1 MKISRAW
8 VTSDGS
14 TGEGGR
20 GEIDH
25 RADVER
31 KVSGFRDAS
40 WRRTVRIEG
49 ENLTIADLVRV
60 ARDRVPAL
68 LTGDGPCLRALEA
81 SRALKDRL
89 IEQGHPIYGVT
100 TGFGDSANRQVGA
113 SKTRELQKSLV
124 RMMGCGTG
132 AYAPEDEA
140 RATTLIRAN
149 CLARGHSAVRPVVI
163 ERLLDLL
170 NVGITPAIR
179 ERGSVG
185 ASGDLV
191 PLSYVAA
198 AIQGTRQ
205 VLVDG
210 ELRPSQEALS
220 EAGLEPLELEAK
232 EALALLNG
240 TAYMAAIAGLAAHDA
255 ASLAMAADVCT
266 ALTVEVIEGMQGS
279 FASFVHDVAKPHP
292 GQVKSARNIRS
303 LLAGTRLARNERAE
317 GADYRPRDAA
327 QADSPDQIGVRLLGR
342 HVQDRYSVRCAPH
355 FVGGLW
361 DTLEWVNGWL
371 EREINSSTD
380 NPLFDTAGGQVHNG
394 GNFAGSHV
402 GLAADA
408 LRTAVASVADLC
420 DRQLALIVDEKFS
433 HGLPSNLV
441 FPLGVDHPEAGVRH
455 GFKGLQIACSALVAE
470 ALHLCAPVTTHSRS
484 TECHNQ
490 DKVSMA
496 TIAARRTRDVVRL
509 TEEVLACHLLALC
522 QAAELRGPERLGMT
536 RVVFERIREV
546 SAAVTC
552 DRELEGDIARVAEL
566 IRSRELFRGLG
577 LTCDPAGTE
586 AAE

>member
-1 MKISRAW
+1 MKTSRAW
-8 VTSDGS
+8 TTSDGATRES
-14 TGEGGR
+14 ER
-20 GEIDH
+20 AEFED
-25 RADVER
+25 RADIER
-31 KVSGFRDAS
+31 NVSGFRDAS
-40 WRRTVRIEG
+40 WRRTVRIDG
-49 ENLTIADLVRV
+49 ENLTIRDLVRV
-60 ARDRVPAL
+60 ARDGVPAL
-68 LTGDGPCLRALEA
+68 LTGDGSCLRALEA
-81 SRALKDRL
+81 SRALKERL
-89 IEQGHPIYGVT
+89 IEQGHAVYGVT

-113 SKTRELQKSLV
+113 AKTKELQKSLI

-132 AYAPEDEA
+132 SHAPEDEA

-149 CLARGHSAVRPVVI
+149 CLARGHSAVRPLVI
-163 ERLLDLL
+163 ERLLDLVNL
-170 NVGITPAIR
+170 GITPAIR

-198 AIQGTRQ
+198 ALQGTRH
-205 VLVDG
+205 VLMDG
-210 ELRPSQEALS
+210 ELRPSREALD
-220 EAGLEPLELEAK
+220 EVGLEPLELESK

-240 TAYMAAIAGLAAHDA
+240 TAYMASIAGLAAYDA
-255 ASLAMAADVCT
+255 ASLALAADVCT
-266 ALTVEVIEGMQGS
+266 ALTVEAIEGLQGS
-279 FASFVHDVAKPHP
+279 FSPFVHDVAKPHP
-292 GQVKSARNIRS
+292 GQVRSARNIRA
-303 LLAGTRLARNERAE
+303 LLAGTRLARSERTDATARRLEDSADVAE
-317 GADYRPRDAA
+317 
-327 QADSPDQIGVRLLGR
+327 QTGVRVLGR

-355 FVGGLW
+355 FIGGLW
-361 DTLEWVNGWL
+361 DTLEWVSAWL

-380 NPLFDTAGGQVHNG
+380 NPLFDTSSGQVHNG

-402 GLAADA
+402 GLASDA

-420 DRQLALIVDEKFS
+420 DRQLALIIDEKFS

-441 FPLGVDHPEAGVRH
+441 FPLAADHPEAGVRH

-470 ALHLCAPVTTHSRS
+470 ALHLCAPVTIHSRS
-484 TECHNQ
+484 TACHNQ

-522 QAAELRGPERLGMT
+522 QAAEMRGVERLGMT
-536 RVVFERIREV
+536 RVVFERVREV
-546 SAAVTC
+546 SAAVTH
-552 DRELEGDIARVAEL
+552 DRELEGDIAAVAQL

-577 LTCDPAGTE
+577 LTGDSAGVE